1 MMLNDLEAYPN
12 KQNWAS
18 SVRCL
23 LQTLGFNDVWHF
35 QGVGNVNAFFSHIE
49 TKT

>member
-12 KQNWAS
+12 KHNWAS
-18 SVRCL
+18 CL

-35 QGVGNVNAFFSHIE
+35 QGVGNVNAFFSHTE